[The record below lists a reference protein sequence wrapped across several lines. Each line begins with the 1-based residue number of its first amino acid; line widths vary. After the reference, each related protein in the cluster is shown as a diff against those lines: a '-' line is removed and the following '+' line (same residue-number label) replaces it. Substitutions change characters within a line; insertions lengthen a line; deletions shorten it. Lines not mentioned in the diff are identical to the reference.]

1 MAHPPSKWQIVGA
14 GIAAAT
20 LGAAGMVAVGG
31 DDGEPAEADTIELR
45 DQTST
50 ASVDSPTAVD
60 AHAEDQVS
68 ADGES
73 LDSPLQSADDSPE
86 GADSVD
92 TPGDSPR
99 QASAA
104 SADSP
109 DPAPA
114 PRAAAPVP
122 APAPAAPAPA
132 SVDSPDPAPA
142 PAPASADSPA
152 NVDSPASVDSP

>member
-99 QASAA
+99 HASAA

-109 DPAPA
+109 DAAPA
-114 PRAAAPVP
+114 PRAAP
-122 APAPAAPAPA
+122 APAPA

-142 PAPASADSPA
+142 PAPAS
-152 NVDSPASVDSP
+152 VDSPSSVDSSASVDSP